1 MTISSVLTQEELD
14 LAKERRR
21 HDAGEGRST
30 APLTAADRV
39 RWPAPE
45 RLTLLALNS
54 LTFGE
59 VQLAAEHQPL
69 RAWLNRRVPA
79 FCDRMPA
86 ALRDSAL
93 LAVQAHVTRY
103 RACHVA
109 AFYDKY
115 YPPAWTV
122 IPFLA
127 SSRGGVDPGQVHDAL
142 GAQAAAMFLHLLDN
156 HLTDGDIPV
165 DNLFLQLRT
174 EVWGEFRDTLG
185 RLAGSDQEAKRT
197 VESLV
202 DLYFSRIHRHPDRPD
217 LAAYKEVFRGQA
229 ATSLIAPLLIAARTG
244 YDTGQRRLIRSM
256 YEEFC
261 LAWRIL
267 DDLRDAVTDA
277 AADRATAV
285 FHLLPPE
292 SRSVWHDV
300 ALDPSDGERRDALLG
315 VLRCAAYPAATQA
328 IHTHLTT
335 AAHAADELDLPGLGS
350 QYRALTLP
358 VEENMKENMP

>member
-1 MTISSVLTQEELD
+1 MTL
-14 LAKERRR
+14 LA
-21 HDAGEGRST
+21 
-30 APLTAADRV
+30 AADRV
-39 RWPAPE
+39 RWPVPG
-45 RLTLLALNS
+45 RLTLSALNS
-54 LTFGE
+54 LTFGA
-59 VQLAAEHQPL
+59 VRLVAEHQPL
-69 RAWLNRRVPA
+69 RYWLNRRMLT

-103 RACHVA
+103 RACHLA

-127 SSRGGVDPGQVHDAL
+127 DSRDGVAPGQVHDAL
-142 GAQAAAMFLHLLDN
+142 SAQAATMFLHLFDN

-174 EVWGEFRDTLG
+174 EVWDEFREASG
-185 RLAGSDQEAKRT
+185 RLVGSDQEAKRT

-202 DLYFSRIHRHPDRPD
+202 DLYFSRIHRPPDRPD
-217 LAAYKEVFRGQA
+217 LAAYEEVFRGQA
-229 ATSLIAPLLIAARTG
+229 ATSLIAPLLIAALAG

-267 DDLRDAVTDA
+267 DDLRDAAADA

-292 SRSVWHDV
+292 GRSVWHDV
-300 ALDPSDGERRDALLG
+300 AMDPSDGERRDALLG
-315 VLRCAAYPAATQA
+315 VLRCAAYPAAAHA
-328 IHTHLTT
+328 IRTHLAT
-335 AAHAADELDLPGLGS
+335 AAHAADELDLHGLGG
-350 QYRALTLP
+350 QYRALALP
-358 VEENMKENMP
+358 LEENMKEDMT